1 MAIKKTWGWGRK
13 RCNIVLERAVAEH
26 FICAKKRI
34 TANFFHVFSTFSEC
48 HANVLRMFFTISI
61 LNYNIQAFSILFL
74 ICLAK
79 NLGGGSKKCN
89 TVLERAVAEHLLRVG

>member
-1 MAIKKTWGWGRK
+1 MSAWPTLNCYKKNLGGGRK
-13 RCNIVLERAVAEH
+13 KCNIVLERAVAEH

-61 LNYNIQAFSILFL
+61 LNYNIQALSILFL

-79 NLGGGSKKCN
+79 FEGLLKKYGG
-89 TVLERAVAEHLLRVG
+89 A